1 MLNTRGT
8 GVWNLLDK
16 GLKHSLH
23 KKKKNTEIR
32 IEYITVS
39 WVIIPLVVS
48 TEQQPAAQQNYQNLP
63 NTVCHLET
71 ILS

>member
-8 GVWNLLDK
+8 GVCNLLDK
-16 GLKHSLH
+16 GPKHSLH
-23 KKKKNTEIR
+23 KKKNTEIR
-32 IEYITVS
+32 MEYITVS

-48 TEQQPAAQQNYQNLP
+48 TEQQSTAQENYQNLP
-63 NTVCHLET
+63 NTACHLKT